1 MPVIDSFAQSHLK
14 KQLLSSDTGS
24 SHFRLFAQYFDQSK
38 EWVEK
43 TNNSKG
49 AALEEIH
56 TIAMVKKN
64 IAWSSFPKILKFF
77 FVFEAEVLEL
87 IPMQRIFHL
96 RKSLEAPFVEF
107 PKF

>member
-1 MPVIDSFAQSHLK
+1 
-14 KQLLSSDTGS
+14 
-24 SHFRLFAQYFDQSK
+24 
-38 EWVEK
+38 
-43 TNNSKG
+43 
-49 AALEEIH
+49 
-56 TIAMVKKN
+56 MVKKN